1 MTTTRFIL
9 DSRAR
14 QADGRAALKIS
25 VSKMGATS
33 YITTGISLFPEEWDG
48 KKGRVVKH
56 PQKKMMNLV
65 IQQRKVQ
72 FDTVLYRLTMEG
84 RLALM
89 TAAQVRDAV
98 QIEIDPYLRFAAGT
112 AHLVANFYTQ
122 CAERKRDRTKE
133 VYLYT
138 LRRMTDY
145 VGDKAMKKLRFEDL
159 TKTWLEGFDRWLE
172 LQGSRCNTRGIHL
185 RNIRSVFNDAIDEGI
200 TQDYP
205 FRRFRIRKEQTPKR
219 ALTVDELRRLF
230 DFPIDPMMRRWLDF
244 FKLDFFLIG
253 INVVDL
259 VNLETVK
266 QGRVEFYRSKTGR
279 LYSIKV
285 EPEAAEIIS
294 RYPGRRCLLD
304 VRDHYCN
311 HKDFLHRLN
320 ENLQK
325 IGPVDYGH
333 QGRRTY
339 HPLFPQL
346 TTYWAR
352 HTWATI
358 AAELDIPKETIAA
371 ALGHGGNTVTD
382 IYIDFDKKKI
392 DEANRQVMDFV
403 LYRKRPERR

>member
-1 MTTTRFIL
+1 MTATKFIL
-9 DSRAR
+9 DSRSR
-14 QADGRAALKIS
+14 QEDGRSVLKIS
-25 VSKMGATS
+25 VSKSGTTS
-33 YITTGISLFPEEWDG
+33 YINTGISLFPEEWDV
-48 KKGRVVKH
+48 KKNKVVKH
-56 PQKKMMNLV
+56 PQRKIMNLV
-65 IQQRKVQ
+65 IQQRKLQ
-72 FDTVLYRLTMEG
+72 FDKVLYRLTLEG

-98 QIEIDPYLRFAAGT
+98 QTEIDPYLRFAAGT
-112 AHLVANFYTQ
+112 ENLFANFYTR

-138 LRRMTDY
+138 LRRVEEY
-145 VGDKAMKKLRFEDL
+145 VGEKTLKKLKFEDL
-159 TKTWLEGFDRWLE
+159 TKSWLEGFDRWLE
-172 LQGSRCNTRGIHL
+172 SQGSRCNTRGIHF
-185 RNIRSVFNDAIDEGI
+185 RNIRSVFNDAIDEQV
-200 TQDYP
+200 TETYP
-205 FRRFRIRKEQTPKR
+205 FRRFKIRKEQTEKR
-219 ALTVDELRRLF
+219 ALKVDELRRLF
-230 DFPIDPMMRRWLDF
+230 DFPIDPLMRRWLDF

-266 QGRVEFYRSKTGR
+266 NGRVEFYRSKTGR

-285 EPEAAEIIS
+285 EPEAAEIIN
-294 RYPGRRCLLD
+294 RYRGRRFLLD
-304 VRDHYCN
+304 IRDHYCN
-311 HKDFLHRLN
+311 HRDFLHRMN

-325 IGPVDYGH
+325 IGPIDYGK

-358 AAELDIPKETIAA
+358 AASLDIPKETIAA

-382 IYIDFDKKKI
+382 IYIDFDRNKI

-403 LYRKRPERR
+403 LYRKHPDKK